1 MTWVRLD
8 DRIMS
13 NRKIVAC
20 EPNELVLFISGLAY
34 CNSQHSGGAI
44 VERELAVMTP
54 YAWSMRKLLKLAAK
68 LVEVGLWEVTE
79 SGWQVHDYD
88 EYQGEACREAAARRK
103 RSRTGG
109 LTDQSERRRQLAR
122 ERKARQRD
130 RERSAPVTLS
140 RVTSRSV
147 TPDVTPDPRAR
158 TYESVA
164 CAPTHPGPGPGP
176 VPNSDPEKNIHL
188 ALAPAAPP
196 RLLSRP
202 AGAAQHVS
210 APRAA
215 VPDPRQLALSPFTAP
230 RREAAPAAPP
240 AIPPKPP
247 VAELSAALMARYPD
261 PSLLAAARDG
271 CELTRRSGRMA
282 DSVWLRTLE
291 RLAKLPVAAVEEA
304 IAAYLDGHAD
314 GDKGE
319 AYLLAIARRK
329 ARPQRLPT
337 AAMARSGPGPR
348 PASPPSAFT
357 GYSTLGELSDA
368 DVPFGDEDLEAA
380 RAGGC
385 R

>member
-1 MTWVRLD
+1 MRQGRSSKAWPSVAAIAEDLGV
-8 DRIMS
+8 
-13 NRKIVAC
+13 NRKTAMRAAGDL
-20 EPNELVLFISGLAY
+20 EQLGLVV
-34 CNSQHSGGAI
+34 
-44 VERELAVMTP
+44 VERRYGAVNRYRIAP
-54 YAWSMRKLLKLAAK
+54 DGHENPSPK
-68 LVEVGLWEVTE
+68 G
-79 SGWQVHDYD
+79 
-88 EYQGEACREAAARRK
+88 
-103 RSRTGG
+103 TGCQ
-109 LTDQSERRRQLAR
+109 TRPVP
-122 ERKARQRD
+122 QRD
-130 RERSAPVTLS
+130 R
-140 RVTSRSV
+140 TSPPKG
-147 TPDVTPDPRAR
+147 PDQSPKGTRPL
-158 TYESVA
+158 E
-164 CAPTHPGPGPGP
+164 GP
-176 VPNSDPEKNIHL
+176 VPQRDRTSPPKGPDQSPKGTRNPYKNPYKNPEDKHGDSATAEPPP
-188 ALAPAAPP
+188 ALTPP
-196 RLLSRP
+196 PLDVP
-202 AGAAQHVS
+202 TDAS
-210 APRAA
+210 APG
-215 VPDPRQLALSPFTAP
+215 PDR
-230 RREAAPAAPP
+230 
-240 AIPPKPP
+240 PPKPP